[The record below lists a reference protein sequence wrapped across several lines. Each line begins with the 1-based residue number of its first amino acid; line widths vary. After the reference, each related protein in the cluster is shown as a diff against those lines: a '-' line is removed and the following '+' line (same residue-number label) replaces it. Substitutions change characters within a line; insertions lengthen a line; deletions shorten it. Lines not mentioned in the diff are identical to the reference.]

1 MRNAPGWMEKN
12 YSSAPL
18 RRGKVPQKIYWEGNI
33 LNKISKKIVSLITM
47 AAFVLTLVP
56 AAAFAADAGS
66 HTVTLDGATYATVKI
81 VEGNTATVDIA
92 VGDTALSATTGAIDQ
107 VALMVYKDGKNVS
120 TADYFTD
127 EGNNSFDNRD
137 AYGPAYWVREGAE
150 NTTVKVPVTF
160 AEAGVYTVK
169 ALNYTSASGSFDASK
184 ATEVGTV
191 RVYADQVPDEDYSG
205 YGVVSNGVVAETY
218 AAEVGDTVDTTFV
231 VNYAENK
238 GTNSPIE
245 NVWVWAEDKDG
256 EVADVVTFDGVKG
269 SKEVGTI
276 TNGKPEV
283 KVTFNKGGEYT
294 LRAGIGEG
302 VDQIK
307 EDASYLADYT
317 VVNVATE
324 PVVIDK
330 IDSVKAT
337 LTINGQDQDA
347 EPINIDANG
356 IGKLNLTG
364 TGFAF
369 DGVDT
374 VTITGIAKDEN
385 GDPIQGK
392 TITATT
398 NKDTVVE
405 FNKAEKN
412 VATAVTDNFGKFSIS
427 FVMPNKEN
435 ATVTLVNEEAD
446 LSYTIQIWAVKS
458 TAQNIDRTLTGGY
471 VLAGNDSKYG
481 AEVYGDATTTP
492 VSFADAVQF
501 KITDQQGE
509 AMTGQAAADGAKIDV
524 RAVAKNSTL
533 KNGDLKL
540 IWDQDAGVYTL
551 GYVDDGYAKDLVPG
565 KYEVRVALPSQD
577 AATVTFNVAKFG
589 KVQDTVLAVTARDY
603 DQSPANPNEEVM
615 TVDDTITLGQMIT
628 VKAKYVDENGL
639 KVPAKYV
646 SFNFNGKAVSDWNK
660 WNNVFATEPDIAAND
675 SLIGTTVKV
684 VAFNTANKQLVEKTL
699 TVADSYTD
707 KSLEFSSDN
716 GAISKDNKVNVTVV
730 DANGKTQQV
739 EGYMT
744 AWVADQSNEDAKISV
759 DVNKNGVHD
768 VQNGKGSLTVYADQE
783 TTADIVVVV
792 KAGTEAYYGT
802 LEYTFGSEN
811 ALANRTV
818 VMTIDSTEYVVNNNI
833 ITGDAAPYIDSNW
846 RTMVPIRALAESFDA
861 EVIWNQDDSTVTIN
875 FDGDTTIVM
884 AVGETAYTVDG
895 AEATMDTE
903 PVNAGDRVYVPV
915 RFAAEGLGFSVLPLY
930 NEAGLTASVVFQK

>member
-1 MRNAPGWMEKN
+1 
-12 YSSAPL
+12 
-18 RRGKVPQKIYWEGNI
+18 
-33 LNKISKKIVSLITM
+33 LNKISKKIVALATM

-56 AAAFAADAGS
+56 AAAFAAPQQPVKDPKIE
-66 HTVTLDGATYATVKI
+66 VTDVTDK
-81 VEGNTATVDIA
+81 TATVTVTANDYTDTDFGNVVVWATDEDGNVLERDTDVTYASTSTVNTEWDKNA
-92 VGDTALSATTGAIDQ
+92 V
-107 VALMVYKDGKNVS
+107 
-120 TADYFTD
+120 YFTD
-127 EGNNSFDNRD
+127 KS
-137 AYGPAYWVREGAE
+137 AVTLTA
-150 NTTVKVPVTF
+150 TF
-160 AEAGVYTVK
+160 AEGGDYTIHAVTNKISWNATTFDLLLEKDNGEAADVYI
-169 ALNYTSASGSFDASK
+169 
-184 ATEVGTV
+184 
-191 RVYADQVPDEDYSG
+191 PDYDFSG
-205 YGVVSNGVVAETY
+205 YGYVVNGVVQET
-218 AAEVGDTVDTTFV
+218 ATVNLEDTLNTKFI
-231 VNYAENK
+231 VNYDDRTGTSAELSK
-238 GTNSPIE
+238 
-245 NVWVWAEDKDG
+245 VWVWAVADGDEITDVSNAVAFDG
-256 EVADVVTFDGVKG
+256 EKG
-269 SKEVGTI
+269 SNSYEKV
-276 TNGKPEV
+276 TNSNPKNV
-283 KVTFNKGGEYT
+283 KVTFTKAGSYT
-294 LRAGIGEG
+294 LYSG
-302 VDQIK
+302 VGSTLT
-307 EDASYLADYT
+307 DAQKDENILKGAT
-317 VVNVATE
+317 VVTVNAE
-324 PVVIDK
+324 PVVLDK
-330 IDSVKAT
+330 IDNVNAVVE
-337 LTINGQDQDA
+337 NGNANGTDKNV
-347 EPINIDANG
+347 PITFKNG
-356 IGKLNLTG
+356 IGDLNLTD
-364 TGFAF
+364 TDFAF

-374 VTITGIAKDEN
+374 ITITGVAKDQN
-385 GDPIQGK
+385 GKTIQGK

-405 FNKAEKN
+405 FDKDENN
-412 VATAVTDNFGKFSIS
+412 VVNAVTDNNGVFTIS
-427 FVMPNKEN
+427 FKMPNKEN
-435 ATVTLVNEEAD
+435 ATVTLVNEEAN

-458 TAQNIDRTLTGGY
+458 TAQNIDRTLTDGY

-492 VSFADAVQF
+492 VSFADAVAF

-524 RAVAKNSTL
+524 RAVGKNSTL
-533 KNGDLKL
+533 KASDLKL
-540 IWDQDAGVYTL
+540 IWDADAGVYTL

-615 TVDDTITLGQMIT
+615 TVDDTITLGQQIT
-628 VKAKYVDENGL
+628 VNAKYVDENGL

-716 GAISKDNKVNVTVV
+716 GAVSKDNKVNVSVV
-730 DANGKTQQV
+730 NEDGKVQQV

-759 DVNKNGVHD
+759 DVNKNGAHD

-811 ALANRTV
+811 AIANRTV
-818 VMTIDSTEYVVNNNI
+818 VMTIDSTEYVVNNKI
-833 ITGDAAPYIDSNW
+833 FTGDAAPYIDSNW
-846 RTMVPIRALAESFDA
+846 RTMVPIRALAEAFDA
-861 EVIWNQDDSTVTIN
+861 EVIWNQDDETVTIN
-875 FDGDTTIVM
+875 FDGDTQIVM
-884 AVGETAYTVDG
+884 TVGETTYTVDG
-895 AEATMDTE
+895 NEATMDTE

-915 RFAAEGLGFSVLPLY
+915 RFAAEGLGFNVTPLY
-930 NEAGLTASVVFQK
+930 NDANLTASVVFQK

>member
-1 MRNAPGWMEKN
+1 
-12 YSSAPL
+12 
-18 RRGKVPQKIYWEGNI
+18 
-33 LNKISKKIVSLITM
+33 M

-56 AAAFAADAGS
+56 AAAFAAPVKDSTYTVSDSTAAAYNKTTVNITLSDKDKTDYAGGNIL
-66 HTVTLDGATYATVKI
+66 VWAEKDGQVVNDVTYAGAEE
-81 VEGNTATVDIA
+81 VEK
-92 VGDTALSATTGAIDQ
+92 
-107 VALMVYKDGKNVS
+107 YKDGYLGAFV
-120 TADYFTD
+120 
-127 EGNNSFDNRD
+127 GNLTNQ
-137 AYGPAYWVREGAE
+137 
-150 NTTVKVPVTF
+150 TVDLTF
-160 AEAGVYTVK
+160 ATAGEYQIYV
-169 ALNYTSASGSFDASK
+169 ALNTGATSIAQAKEHLIIDGGVSFTTK
-184 ATEVGTV
+184 H
-191 RVYADQVPDEDYSG
+191 ADVDYSG

-238 GTNSPIE
+238 GTKSPIE

-330 IDSVKAT
+330 IDSVEAT
-337 LTINGQDQDA
+337 LTINGKDQDA

-374 VTITGIAKDEN
+374 ITITGVARDEN

-405 FNKAEKN
+405 FDKSENN
-412 VATAVTDNFGKFSIS
+412 VVTAVTDNFGKFTIS
-427 FVMPNKEN
+427 FKMPNKEN
-435 ATVTLVNEEAD
+435 ATVTLSNEEAD

-458 TAQNIDRTLTGGY
+458 TAQNIDRTLTDGY

-492 VSFADAVQF
+492 VSFADAVAF

-509 AMTGQAAADGAKIDV
+509 ALTGQAAADGAKIDV
-524 RAVAKNSTL
+524 RAVGKNSTL
-533 KNGDLKL
+533 KASDLQL
-540 IWDQDAGVYTL
+540 IWDADAGVYTL

-660 WNNVFATEPDIAAND
+660 WNNVFATEPDIAANG

-811 ALANRTV
+811 AIANRTV
-818 VMTIDSTEYVVNNNI
+818 VMTIDSTEYVVNNKI

-875 FDGDTTIVM
+875 FDGDTQIVM
-884 AVGETAYTVDG
+884 TVGETAYTVDG
-895 AEATMDTE
+895 AESTMDTE

>member
-1 MRNAPGWMEKN
+1 M
-12 YSSAPL
+12 
-18 RRGKVPQKIYWEGNI
+18 
-33 LNKISKKIVSLITM
+33 NKISKKIVSLITM

-56 AAAFAADAGS
+56 AAAFAAPVKDSTYTVSDSTAAAYNKTTVNITLSDKDKTDYAGGNIL
-66 HTVTLDGATYATVKI
+66 VWAEKDGQVVNDVTYAGAEE
-81 VEGNTATVDIA
+81 VEK
-92 VGDTALSATTGAIDQ
+92 
-107 VALMVYKDGKNVS
+107 YKDGYLGAFV
-120 TADYFTD
+120 
-127 EGNNSFDNRD
+127 GNLTNQ
-137 AYGPAYWVREGAE
+137 
-150 NTTVKVPVTF
+150 TVDLTF
-160 AEAGVYTVK
+160 ATAGEYQIYV
-169 ALNYTSASGSFDASK
+169 ALNTGATSIAQAKEHLIIDGGVSFTTK
-184 ATEVGTV
+184 H
-191 RVYADQVPDEDYSG
+191 ADVDYSG
-205 YGVVSNGVVAETY
+205 FGVVTNGVVDET
-218 AAEVGDTVDTTFV
+218 AEVALGDSLDLAFV
-231 VNYAENK
+231 VNYGFNK
-238 GTNSPIE
+238 GTTDTLSDVE
-245 NVWVWAEDKDG
+245 LSVVDKDDKTLDG
-256 EVADVVTFDGVKG
+256 VTFAPIAPTNLTSVKDGDKVKA
-269 SKEVGTI
+269 
-276 TNGKPEV
+276 
-283 KVTFNKGGEYT
+283 TFNKPGTYILKATVGGTEELKYT
-294 LRAGIGEG
+294 T
-302 VDQIK
+302 
-307 EDASYLADYT
+307 T
-317 VVNVATE
+317 VTVKAE
-324 PVVIDK
+324 PVVLDK
-330 IDSVKAT
+330 IDTVNAKVE
-337 LTINGQDQDA
+337 NGTADGTDA
-347 EPINIDANG
+347 NVSIPFKNG
-356 IGKLNLTG
+356 IGVLDLTEDAPN
-364 TGFAF
+364 FAF

-374 VTITGIAKDEN
+374 ITITGVARDEN
-385 GDPIQGK
+385 GDTIQGK
-392 TITATT
+392 TIVATT

-405 FNKAEKN
+405 FDKDENN
-412 VATAVTDNFGKFSIS
+412 VVTAVTDNNGKFTIS
-427 FVMPNKEN
+427 FKMPNKEN
-435 ATVTLVNEEAD
+435 ATVTLVNEEAN

-458 TAQNIDRTLTGGY
+458 TAKDITRTLTDGY

-481 AEVYGDATTTP
+481 DEVYGNNAE
-492 VSFADAVQF
+492 VSFADAVAF
-501 KITDQQGE
+501 KITDEQGE
-509 AMTGQAAADGAKIDV
+509 ALTGQAAADGAKIDV

-533 KNGDLKL
+533 KDGDLKL
-540 IWDQDAGVYTL
+540 IWDADAGVYTL
-551 GYVDDGYAKDLVPG
+551 AYTGKDATGTYVKDLIPG
-565 KYEVRVALPSQD
+565 KYEVRVALPSED
-577 AATVTFNVAKFG
+577 GATVTFNVAKFG

-615 TVDDTITLGQMIT
+615 TVDDTITLGQQIT
-628 VKAKYVDENGL
+628 VNAKYVDENGL

-716 GAISKDNKVNVTVV
+716 GAVSKDNKVNVSVV
-730 DANGKTQQV
+730 NEDGKVQQV

-759 DVNKNGVHD
+759 DVNKNGAHD

-811 ALANRTV
+811 AIANRTV
-818 VMTIDSTEYVVNNNI
+818 VMTIDSTEYVVNNKI

-875 FDGDTTIVM
+875 FDGDTQIVM
-884 AVGETAYTVDG
+884 TVGETAYTVDG

>member
-1 MRNAPGWMEKN
+1 M
-12 YSSAPL
+12 
-18 RRGKVPQKIYWEGNI
+18 
-33 LNKISKKIVSLITM
+33 NKISKKIVSLITM

-56 AAAFAADAGS
+56 AAAFAAPVKDSTYTVSDSTAAAYNKTTVNITLSDKDKTDYAGGNIL
-66 HTVTLDGATYATVKI
+66 VWAEKDGQVVNDVTYAGAEE
-81 VEGNTATVDIA
+81 VEK
-92 VGDTALSATTGAIDQ
+92 
-107 VALMVYKDGKNVS
+107 YKDGYLGAFV
-120 TADYFTD
+120 
-127 EGNNSFDNRD
+127 GNLTNQ
-137 AYGPAYWVREGAE
+137 
-150 NTTVKVPVTF
+150 TVDLTF
-160 AEAGVYTVK
+160 ATAGEYQIYV
-169 ALNYTSASGSFDASK
+169 ALNTGATSIAQAKEHLIIDGGVSFTTK
-184 ATEVGTV
+184 H
-191 RVYADQVPDEDYSG
+191 ADVDYSG
-205 YGVVSNGVVAETY
+205 FGVVTNGVVDET
-218 AAEVGDTVDTTFV
+218 AEVALGDSLDLAFV
-231 VNYAENK
+231 VNYGFNK
-238 GTNSPIE
+238 GTTDTLSD
-245 NVWVWAEDKDG
+245 VKLSVVDKDDKTLDG
-256 EVADVVTFDGVKG
+256 VTFAPIAPTNLMSVKDGNKVKA
-269 SKEVGTI
+269 
-276 TNGKPEV
+276 
-283 KVTFNKGGEYT
+283 TFNKPCTYILKATAKVNGTDEVLKYT
-294 LRAGIGEG
+294 TTVTVKAEPVVLDKIDTVKAEATDNKGTSLGSTNITFKNGIGEL
-302 VDQIK
+302 D
-307 EDASYLADYT
+307 
-317 VVNVATE
+317 
-324 PVVIDK
+324 
-330 IDSVKAT
+330 
-337 LTINGQDQDA
+337 LTDTTKFN
-347 EPINIDANG
+347 
-356 IGKLNLTG
+356 
-364 TGFAF
+364 GFAF

-374 VTITGIAKDEN
+374 ITITGVARDEN
-385 GDPIQGK
+385 GEPIQGK
-392 TITATT
+392 TIVATT

-405 FNKAEKN
+405 FDKDENN
-412 VATAVTDNFGKFSIS
+412 VVTAVTDNNGKFTIS

-435 ATVTLVNEEAD
+435 ATVTLVNEEAN

-458 TAQNIDRTLTGGY
+458 TAKDITRTLTDGY

-481 AEVYGDATTTP
+481 AEVYGDAATTP
-492 VSFADAVQF
+492 VSFADAVAF
-501 KITDQQGE
+501 KITDEQGE
-509 AMTGQAAADGAKIDV
+509 ALTGQAAADGAKIDV

-551 GYVDDGYAKDLVPG
+551 AYTGKDAAGTYVKDLVPG
-565 KYEVRVALPSQD
+565 KYEVRVALPSED
-577 AATVTFNVAKFG
+577 GATVTFNVAKFG

-615 TVDDTITLGQMIT
+615 TVDDTITLGQQIT
-628 VKAKYVDENGL
+628 VNAKYVDENGL

-716 GAISKDNKVNVTVV
+716 GAVSKDNKVNVSVV
-730 DANGKTQQV
+730 NEDGKVQQV

-759 DVNKNGVHD
+759 DVNKNGAHD

-811 ALANRTV
+811 AIANRTV
-818 VMTIDSTEYVVNNNI
+818 VMTIDSTEYVVNNKI

-875 FDGDTTIVM
+875 FDGDTQIVM
-884 AVGETAYTVDG
+884 TVGETAYTVDG

>member
-1 MRNAPGWMEKN
+1 M
-12 YSSAPL
+12 
-18 RRGKVPQKIYWEGNI
+18 
-33 LNKISKKIVSLITM
+33 NKISKKIVALATM

-56 AAAFAADAGS
+56 AAAFAAPQQPVKDPKIE
-66 HTVTLDGATYATVKI
+66 VTDVTDK
-81 VEGNTATVDIA
+81 TATVTVTANDYTDTDFGNVVVWATDEDGNVLERDTDVTYASTSTVNTEWDKNA
-92 VGDTALSATTGAIDQ
+92 V
-107 VALMVYKDGKNVS
+107 
-120 TADYFTD
+120 YFTD
-127 EGNNSFDNRD
+127 KS
-137 AYGPAYWVREGAE
+137 AVTLTA
-150 NTTVKVPVTF
+150 TF
-160 AEAGVYTVK
+160 AEGGDYTIHAVTNKISWNATTFDLLLEKDNGEAADVYI
-169 ALNYTSASGSFDASK
+169 
-184 ATEVGTV
+184 
-191 RVYADQVPDEDYSG
+191 PDYDFSG
-205 YGVVSNGVVAETY
+205 YGYVVNGVVQET
-218 AAEVGDTVDTTFV
+218 ATVNLEDTLNTKFI
-231 VNYAENK
+231 VNYDDRTGTSAELSK
-238 GTNSPIE
+238 
-245 NVWVWAEDKDG
+245 VWVWAVADGDEITDVSNAVAFDG
-256 EVADVVTFDGVKG
+256 EKG
-269 SKEVGTI
+269 SNSYEKV
-276 TNGKPEV
+276 TNSNPKNV
-283 KVTFNKGGEYT
+283 KVTFTKAGSYT
-294 LRAGIGEG
+294 LYSG
-302 VDQIK
+302 VGSTLT
-307 EDASYLADYT
+307 DAQKDENILKGAT
-317 VVNVATE
+317 VVTVNAE
-324 PVVIDK
+324 PVVLDK
-330 IDSVKAT
+330 IDNVNAVVE
-337 LTINGQDQDA
+337 NGNANGTDKNV
-347 EPINIDANG
+347 PITFKNG
-356 IGKLNLTG
+356 IGDLNLTD
-364 TGFAF
+364 TDFAF

-374 VTITGIAKDEN
+374 ITITGVAKDQN
-385 GDPIQGK
+385 GKTIQGK

-405 FNKAEKN
+405 FDKDENN
-412 VATAVTDNFGKFSIS
+412 VVNAVTDNNGVFTIS
-427 FVMPNKEN
+427 FKMPNKEN
-435 ATVTLVNEEAD
+435 ATVTLVNEEAN

-458 TAQNIDRTLTGGY
+458 TAQNIDRTLTDGY

-492 VSFADAVQF
+492 VSFADAVAF

-524 RAVAKNSTL
+524 RAVGKNSTL
-533 KNGDLKL
+533 KASDLKL
-540 IWDQDAGVYTL
+540 IWDADAGVYTL

-615 TVDDTITLGQMIT
+615 TVDDTITLGQQIT
-628 VKAKYVDENGL
+628 VNAKYVDENGL

-716 GAISKDNKVNVTVV
+716 GAVSKDNKVNVSVV
-730 DANGKTQQV
+730 NEDGKVQQV

-759 DVNKNGVHD
+759 DVNKNGAHD

-811 ALANRTV
+811 AIANRTV
-818 VMTIDSTEYVVNNNI
+818 VMTIDSTEYVVNNKI
-833 ITGDAAPYIDSNW
+833 FTGDAAPYIDSNW
-846 RTMVPIRALAESFDA
+846 RTMVPIRALAEAFDA
-861 EVIWNQDDSTVTIN
+861 EVIWNQDDETVTIN
-875 FDGDTTIVM
+875 FDGDTQIVM
-884 AVGETAYTVDG
+884 TVGETTYTVDG
-895 AEATMDTE
+895 NEATMDTE

-915 RFAAEGLGFSVLPLY
+915 RFAAEGLGFNVTPLY
-930 NEAGLTASVVFQK
+930 NDANLTASVVFQK